1 MNPPNQKAAATLP
14 LVRCAVYTR
23 KSTEEGLE
31 QEFNS
36 LDAQRESAEA
46 FIRSQ
51 AQEGWTCLPAR
62 YDDGGFTDGN
72 MERPAL
78 QRLLTDIVAGKI
90 DCVVTYKVDRLS
102 RSLLDFA
109 KMMETFE
116 QHGVS
121 FVSITQQ
128 FNSATSMG
136 RLVLNVLLSFAQFE
150 REIIAERTRDKMA
163 ATRRKGKWSGG
174 MPVLGYDLDPR
185 GRRLHVNDDEAQ
197 RVRAIF
203 ALYLEHQALLPV
215 VQELARRGWVSKCW
229 QTRHGRQRGGRPFT
243 KTSLYRLL
251 TNVIYTGQVRYK
263 DETHDGEQPALIDAD
278 TFERVQALLKS
289 HGPELGPPSLHR
301 FTALLKGLLRCVCC
315 DCAMTPAHTTR
326 KGGLRYR
333 YYTCVQAQKSGWQ
346 SCPAKSIPAAPIEQ
360 LVLEQIQRLG
370 RDPLLL
376 EQMLT
381 TVRQEDEARV
391 AEWEGERVGLER
403 DLLRGQGEIR
413 KLLAEV
419 GSGVSG
425 SGAVT
430 RLAALQARLAQVEQR
445 LARLRGQME
454 TLQQERL
461 DEAAAQEALTDLLP
475 AWNTMTPDEHAR
487 VVRLLVSRPG
497 RVRPAAP
504 CNEQAH
510 PFHGSKKSVAKV
522 MAKCQQVPVAATGL
536 VPRAA

>member
-1 MNPPNQKAAATLP
+1 MNPNHKKAAATLP
-14 LVRCAVYTR
+14 LVRCAIYTR

-51 AQEGWTCLPAR
+51 THEGWTCLPER
-62 YDDGGFTDGN
+62 YDDGGFTGGN

-78 QRLLTDIVAGKI
+78 QRLLGDIAAGQI
-90 DCVVTYKVDRLS
+90 NLVVCYKVDRLS

-116 QHGVS
+116 RHGVS

-174 MPVLGYDLDPR
+174 TPVLGYDLDPR
-185 GRRLHVNDDEAQ
+185 GRRLHVNDHEAE

-215 VQELARRGWVSKCW
+215 VQELARRGWVGKCW
-229 QTRHGRQRGGRPFT
+229 QTRHGRPRGGLPFT

-251 TNVIYTGQVRYK
+251 TNVLYTGQVRYK
-263 DETHDGEQPALIDAD
+263 DEIHPGEQPALIDPD
-278 TFERVQALLKS
+278 TFGRVQALLKS

-301 FTALLKGLLRCVCC
+301 FTALLKGLLRCVPC
-315 DCAMTPAHTTR
+315 DCAMTPSHTTR

-346 SCPAKSIPAAPIEQ
+346 TCPSKSIPAGPIEQ
-360 LVLEQIQRLG
+360 LVIEQIQRLG
-370 RDPLLL
+370 RDPLVL

-381 TVRQEDEARV
+381 TVRQQDEARV
-391 AEWEGERVGLER
+391 AAWEGERLGLER
-403 DLLRGQGEIR
+403 DLLRGQGEVR
-413 KLLAEV
+413 TLLAEV
-419 GSGVSG
+419 AAGTSSNA
-425 SGAVT
+425 AVT
-430 RLAALQARLAQVEQR
+430 RLAELQARLAHIEQR

-454 TLQQERL
+454 AWQQERL
-461 DEAAAQEALTDLLP
+461 DQAAAAEALSGLAP
-475 AWNTMTPDEHAR
+475 AWPMMSSQEQAR
-487 VVRLLVSRPG
+487 VVRLLVARVDYDGQHGKASITFQPVGLKTLAGEMLG
-497 RVRPAAP
+497 RNSEEHSA
-504 CNEQAH
+504 
-510 PFHGSKKSVAKV
+510 
-522 MAKCQQVPVAATGL
+522 
-536 VPRAA
+536 

>member
-1 MNPPNQKAAATLP
+1 MNPSSKKSAATLP
-14 LVRCAVYTR
+14 LVRCALYTR

-36 LDAQRESAEA
+36 LDARRESAEA

-51 AQEGWTCLPAR
+51 AQEGWTCLPDR
-62 YDDGGFTDGN
+62 YDDGGFTGGN

-78 QRLLTDIVAGKI
+78 QRLLADIQAGKI
-90 DCVVTYKVDRLS
+90 DCVVRYKVDRLS
-102 RSLLDFA
+102 RSLPDFA

-121 FVSITQQ
+121 FVSVTQQ
-128 FNSATSMG
+128 FNTATSMG

-185 GRRLHVNDDEAQ
+185 GRRLHINEEEAE

-203 ALYLEHQALLPV
+203 ALYLEQEALLPV
-215 VQELARRGWVSKCW
+215 VQELARRGWVGKRW

-251 TNVIYTGQVRYK
+251 TNVIYAGKVRYK
-263 DETHDGEQPALIDAD
+263 DEIHDGEQPALIDAD
-278 TFERVQALLKS
+278 TFGRVQALLKS
-289 HGPELGPPSLHR
+289 HGPEVGPPSVQR
-301 FTALLKGLLRCVCC
+301 FTALLKGLLRCVTC

-346 SCPAKSIPAAPIEQ
+346 SCPSKSIPAAPIEQ
-360 LVLEQIQRLG
+360 LVIEQIQRIG
-370 RDPLLL
+370 RDPLVL
-376 EQMLT
+376 EQLLT
-381 TVRQEDEARV
+381 TVRQQDEARV
-391 AEWEGERVGLER
+391 AEWESERVGLER
-403 DLLRGQGEIR
+403 DLLRGQSEVR

-419 GSGVSG
+419 GSGTS
-425 SGAVT
+425 SNGAVT
-430 RLAALQARLAQVEQR
+430 RLAEVQARLAQVEQR
-445 LARLRGQME
+445 LARVRGQME
-454 TLQQERL
+454 AWQQERL
-461 DEAAAQEALTDLLP
+461 DEAAVTEALLGLVP
-475 AWNTMTPDEHAR
+475 AWQTMPPNEQAR
-487 VVRLLVSRPG
+487 VVRLLVSRVDYDGKQGKASITFQPLGLKTLAAEMFG
-497 RVRPAAP
+497 RNR
-504 CNEQAH
+504 EEE
-510 PFHGSKKSVAKV
+510 
-522 MAKCQQVPVAATGL
+522 
-536 VPRAA
+536 RA

>member
-1 MNPPNQKAAATLP
+1 MNPPRKNAAATLP
-14 LVRCAVYTR
+14 LVRCAIYTR

-51 AQEGWTCLPAR
+51 THEGWTCLPQR
-62 YDDGGFTDGN
+62 YDDGGYTGGN

-78 QRLLTDIVAGKI
+78 QRLLTDIAAGQI
-90 DCVVTYKVDRLS
+90 DLVVTYKVDRLS

-174 MPVLGYDLDPR
+174 TPVLGYDLDPR
-185 GRRLHVNDDEAQ
+185 GRRLHVNDHEAE

-215 VQELARRGWVSKCW
+215 VQELARRGWVGKCW
-229 QTRHGRQRGGRPFT
+229 QTRKGRHRGGRPFT

-251 TNVIYTGQVRYK
+251 TNVLYAGQVRYK
-263 DETHDGEQPALIDAD
+263 DEIHPGEQPALIDTD
-278 TFERVQALLKS
+278 TFGRVQALLRS
-289 HGPELGPPSLHR
+289 HGPDVGPPSQQR
-301 FTALLKGLLRCVCC
+301 FTALLKGLLRCVPC

-326 KGGLRYR
+326 KGGVRYR
-333 YYTCVQAQKSGWQ
+333 YYTCVHAQKSGWQ
-346 SCPAKSIPAAPIEQ
+346 TCPSKSIPAQPIEQ
-360 LVLEQIQRLG
+360 LVIEQIQRLG
-370 RDPLLL
+370 RDPLVL

-381 TVRQEDEARV
+381 QVRQQDEARM
-391 AEWEGERVGLER
+391 AEWESERVGLER
-403 DLLRGQGEIR
+403 DLLRGQSEVR

-419 GSGVSG
+419 GSGTSG

-430 RLAALQARLAQVEQR
+430 RLAELQARLGQIEQR
-445 LARLRGQME
+445 LTRLRGQRE
-454 TLQQERL
+454 AWQQERL
-461 DEAAAQEALTDLLP
+461 DEAAATEALSALLP
-475 AWNTMTPDEHAR
+475 AWPTMTPNEQAR
-487 VVRLLVSRPG
+487 VVRLLVSRVDYDGQHGKASITFQPLGLKTLAGERLG
-497 RVRPAAP
+497 RPSQEDCA
-504 CNEQAH
+504 
-510 PFHGSKKSVAKV
+510 
-522 MAKCQQVPVAATGL
+522 
-536 VPRAA
+536 

>member
-1 MNPPNQKAAATLP
+1 MNPSSKKSAATLP
-14 LVRCAVYTR
+14 LVRCAIYTR

-51 AQEGWTCLPAR
+51 AHEGWTCLPDR
-62 YDDGGFTDGN
+62 YDDGGFTGGN

-78 QRLLTDIVAGKI
+78 KRLLADIQVGKI
-90 DCVVTYKVDRLS
+90 DCVISYKVDRLS

-116 QHGVS
+116 QYGVS
-121 FVSITQQ
+121 FVSVTQQ
-128 FNSATSMG
+128 FNTATSMG

-185 GRRLHVNDDEAQ
+185 GRRLHVNEEEAE

-203 ALYLEHQALLPV
+203 TLYLEYQALLPV
-215 VQELARRGWVSKCW
+215 VQELAHRGWVGKCW
-229 QTRHGRQRGGRPFT
+229 RTRHGRQRGGRPFT

-251 TNVIYTGQVRYK
+251 TNVLYAGKVRYK
-263 DETHDGEQPALIDAD
+263 DEIHDGEQTALIDAD
-278 TFERVQALLKS
+278 VFQRVQALLKS
-289 HGPELGPPSLHR
+289 HGPEVGPPSIHR
-301 FTALLKGLLRCVCC
+301 FSALLKGLLRCVAC

-333 YYTCVQAQKSGWQ
+333 YYTCVHAQKNGWQ
-346 SCPAKSIPAAPIEQ
+346 CCPSKSIPAGPIEQ
-360 LVLEQIQRLG
+360 LIIEQIQRLG
-370 RDPLLL
+370 RDPLVL

-381 TVRQEDEARV
+381 TVWQQDEARV
-391 AEWEGERVGLER
+391 AEWESERGSLER
-403 DLLRGQGEIR
+403 DLLRGQSEVR

-419 GSGVSG
+419 GSGAS
-425 SGAVT
+425 SNGAVT
-430 RLAALQARLAQVEQR
+430 RLAELQARLAQVEQR
-445 LARLRGQME
+445 LTRLRGQME
-454 TLQQERL
+454 ALQQERL
-461 DEAAAQEALTDLLP
+461 DQAAVTEALSSLVP
-475 AWNTMTPDEHAR
+475 AWETMTPHEQAR
-487 VVRLLVSRPG
+487 VVRLLVLRVDYDGKQGKASITFLPLGLKTLAGELLG
-497 RVRPAAP
+497 R
-504 CNEQAH
+504 NEEEQ
-510 PFHGSKKSVAKV
+510 
-522 MAKCQQVPVAATGL
+522 
-536 VPRAA
+536 RA